1 MKKEKDI
8 LLDDALRLIA
18 DVVGPAGK
26 GFWSLSAVRERNV
39 HGRDSVRVGIVMRT
53 PDNRLY
59 DVHGVIGGPEDWAGC
74 ENKLVETLRKDGWP
88 LRPSE
93 EETRIR
99 LEVMGSDEAI
109 AILKRYKAD
118 LDRIYD
124 YMAKT
129 TPEQPDLS
137 EESYRAEHPHRCC
150 MSWY

>member
-18 DVVGPAGK
+18 DVIYPVGK

-39 HGRDSVRVGIVMRT
+39 HGRDAVRVGIVMRA

-59 DVHGVIGGPEDWAGC
+59 DIHGIVGGPEDWAGC
-74 ENKLVETLRKDGWP
+74 EASLVETLRKDGWP

-99 LEVMGSDEAI
+99 LEVMGPDEAI

-129 TPEQPDLS
+129 TPDPS
-137 EESYRAEHPHRCC
+137 EESWRAEHPHRCC
-150 MSWY
+150 MS